1 MTTTYNNTTD
11 AGAMVITDNGAGGLL
26 QGGKAIAGSVDYG
39 TGEIHIPNT
48 ALLTTI
54 AQPDYAAHQIDSNS
68 ALGLFFAK
76 KINVPP
82 TEVSIVGAS
91 GTLTRIVNGET
102 RDVAQNCDTGLQV
115 YDVLQGKPAPCSVLL
130 NSWVFDVGGVRT
142 IERNG
147 TLYQNWDALSGTGKV
162 VGSLSLAG
170 SLQLNGAPL
179 QNQPEVRI
187 VQGVYV
193 AGDYQVKQFYG
204 RTALA
209 PVKPQ
214 SFIAYA
220 DHNGQTL
227 TGNAGADERITGTL
241 TGKIETATGFFE
253 LVAPEPIAPESLR
266 YNAVSQS
273 TVPIN
278 SREVGINPTRLPA
291 DGKVPIFRRGDYI
304 VIGNKWV
311 QDIGSAHTAG
321 QVIQLQRQNNDRL
334 CVIDANGKHVLADKY
349 LDDLDAG
356 TLTWQT
362 PLDLSDYTMPL
373 SVVQLWQEDNKVVD
387 TDVAG
392 SLKLQNPISR
402 DYPLENTYVSSAVGG
417 GDLICR
423 ATEPFTQVNWTG
435 KWQNTAD
442 GNPAKTSLNTKDYP
456 IVVTSDGTIDGR
468 WRIVFRDANQIEVYE
483 ENMGLLW
490 RGDILADIAPLNPA
504 TNKPYFTLPKQAFGM
519 GGWEVGNVIR
529 FNTEGTLMPVWILRV
544 VQPHKL
550 PRGQSQ
556 ANRFS
561 ACLRGNTEVIE

>member
-1 MTTTYNNTTD
+1 MQEN
-11 AGAMVITDNGAGGLL
+11 AIVITDNGKGQLVYGN
-26 QGGKAIAGSVDYG
+26 QIIAGNANAG
-39 TGEIHIPNT
+39 TGEIRIPHR
-48 ALLTTI
+48 ALLGAVREPQYQTSAIHDRAAASLTYASSQTTS
-54 AQPDYAAHQIDSNS
+54 D
-68 ALGLFFAK
+68 
-76 KINVPP
+76 
-82 TEVSIVGAS
+82 
-91 GTLTRIVNGET
+91 TRIVGVSATASLITAPDT
-102 RDVAQNCDTGLQV
+102 RDVAQTITTGWLT
-115 YDVLQGKPAPCSVLL
+115 YDVLQNKPSPCSCLL
-130 NSWVFDVGGVRT
+130 NSWVFEVNGIRT

-147 TLYQNWDALSGTGKV
+147 VLYQNWNALDGTGKV
-162 VGSLSLAG
+162 VGSLSVSG
-170 SLQLNGAPL
+170 SLTLNGVGI
-179 QNQPEVRI
+179 QNQPEVKI
-187 VQGVYV
+187 LQGVYV

-209 PVKPQ
+209 PIKPQ
-214 SFIAYA
+214 SFTAYA

-227 TGNAGADERITGTL
+227 SGSAGADERLTGTL
-241 TGKIETATGFFE
+241 TGKVETVSGFFE
-253 LVAPEPIAPESLR
+253 INAPEPIAPDSLR

-278 SREVGINPTRLPA
+278 SREVGINPTRLPS
-291 DGKVPIFRRGDYI
+291 DGKVPIFRRGDYV
-304 VIGNKWV
+304 VITNKLV
-311 QDIGSAHTAG
+311 QNIGSAHSAG

-334 CVIDANGKHVLADKY
+334 CVIDANGKHVLMDKY

-362 PLDLSDYTMPL
+362 PLDLSDYEMPL

-387 TDVAG
+387 TDISG

-402 DYPLENTYVSSAVGG
+402 DYPVENTYISSAVSG

-435 KWQNTAD
+435 KWQNTPD

-456 IVVTSDGTIDGR
+456 IVVTSDGTVDGR
-468 WRIVFRDANQIEVYE
+468 WRIVFQDTNQIEVYE

-490 RGDILADIAPLNPA
+490 RGDILADIAPINPA
-504 TNKPYFTLPKQAFGM
+504 TNKPYFTLPKQAFGI
-519 GGWEVGNVIR
+519 GGWERGNVIR

-556 ANRFS
+556 ANSFS
-561 ACLRGNTEVIE
+561 ACLRGNTEVLE